1 MYVCRV
7 NMTRVD
13 TLGVMAGMDSPS
25 ARLRWA
31 REQKYRSGAEA
42 ARALGMGASTYNAH
56 ENGQNAFDFEQ
67 AEIYGQKFGVTA
79 TWLLKGDGAPAA
91 PTPQRERAN
100 ARIGK
105 PIEDP
110 FSWQTIPVYGQA
122 VGGVDGRFIFNGQK
136 ITDVIAPPSLGN
148 VAGAYAVYVVGDSME
163 PRYFAG
169 ETIYVHPRLPIRKG
183 DFVVVQVKADDDHE
197 HAPLGYVKQ
206 FVSMDERRLKLTQYN
221 PAKTLEFPRHSVI
234 SIHKIV
240 FTAPPT

>member
-1 MYVCRV
+1 M
-7 NMTRVD
+7 D
-13 TLGVMAGMDSPS
+13 TLGKRIRAARTAAGKTQQEVADHLGIERVNVTQWEGDKHGPER
-25 ARLRWA
+25 ARLQ
-31 REQKYRSGAEA
+31 ELA
-42 ARALGMGASTYNAH
+42 AFINTTVEWL
-56 ENGQNAFDFEQ
+56 
-67 AEIYGQKFGVTA
+67 VTA
-79 TWLLKGDGAPAA
+79 KGQAPE

-148 VAGAYAVYVVGDSME
+148 VAGAYAVYVVGESME

-183 DFVVVQVKADDDHE
+183 DFVVVQIKADE
-197 HAPLGYVKQ
+197 HSEHDKLGYVKQ
-206 FVSMDERRLKLTQYN
+206 FVSMDDRRLKLAQYN
-221 PAKTLEFPRHSVI
+221 PEKTLEFPRQSVI
-234 SIHKIV
+234 SVHKIV
-240 FTAPPT
+240 FSAPPT